1 MNELNVVISFPLDAK
16 YIDQIA
22 AVDPRIRVKEA
33 GLLVQAELGF
43 PTWLKVPWLWDTSLT
58 SDIPAKEASHKLD
71 GLLQDAEVLYAGGLP
86 LDLLSRMPHLQWVQ
100 SVGAGIDDLLRAG
113 VLETSIVVTTTKGIQ
128 AITIPEWAL
137 GLMFM
142 LAKQAPRLFNDKQ
155 NRHWERYVPIE
166 LHGKTLAVVG
176 LGNIGKGLATRAKSL
191 GMRVIATRR
200 STTKR
205 ESRIGVV
212 DIMYPPQEMQL
223 MLSQSDFV
231 VICLPLTPET
241 TKIIGE
247 NELRA
252 MKPTSYMVTISRGG
266 IIDEAALI
274 KALKEGWIAG
284 AGLDVFET
292 EPLSPDSELWDLP
305 NVILSPHMAGS
316 TPLYHDRATQLF
328 CDNLERYL
336 ARKPL
341 INVAD
346 KNAAY

>member
-1 MNELNVVISFPLDAK
+1 MDELNVFISFPLDAR
-16 YIDQIA
+16 YVDQIA
-22 AVDPRIRVKEA
+22 AVDPRIRIKEA

-58 SDIPAKEASHKLD
+58 TDIRPEEASRELD
-71 GLLQDAEVLYAGGLP
+71 GLLSDAEVFYAGGLP
-86 LDLLSRMPHLQWVQ
+86 LNLLSRAPRLKWVQ

-113 VLETSIVVTTTKGIQ
+113 VLDISIVVTTTKGIQ

-142 LAKQAPRLFNDKQ
+142 LAKQAPRLFADKR
-155 NRHWERYVPIE
+155 NHHWERYVPIE

-176 LGNIGKGLATRAKSL
+176 LGNIGEGLATRARAL

-200 STTKR
+200 SATERATDV
-205 ESRIGVV
+205 GPV
-212 DIMYPPQEMQL
+212 DIMYPPKDLKL
-223 MLSQSDFV
+223 MLAQSDFA

-247 NELRA
+247 AELRA
-252 MKPTSYMVTISRGG
+252 MKPTSYMITISRGG

-274 KALKEGWIAG
+274 RALKEGWIAG
-284 AGLDVFET
+284 AGVDVFET
-292 EPLSPDSELWDLP
+292 EPLPTDSELWDLP

-316 TPLYHDRATQLF
+316 TPLYHERATRIF
-328 CDNLERYL
+328 CENLKRYL
-336 ARKPL
+336 ARQPL